1 MKDKSEQ
8 LWNRDFIHILIV
20 QFCIQ
25 MGQQMMNSL
34 VPKFADALGGSA
46 YIVGLVSSVFSISAI
61 LILVVATPA
70 FDCLSKKKLLIVSLG
85 GMALAFAGY
94 GMSTTIPALF
104 AFRLMHGI
112 CQGCSSALTLVMVG
126 DSLPAS
132 KMGKG
137 IGIFTL
143 CQAVGQAVGPGFGL
157 SMSAS
162 IGYRVTF
169 LIGAAVMALAFLFS
183 FRIREGEKPKG
194 VYRIALN
201 RIIDWGAVPAAVVT
215 FLLQGPYC
223 CISSFIAIYAGLRN
237 VPDIGLYFTVYAL
250 CLLVT
255 RPISGAMI
263 DKIGHDLVLI
273 FGIVCFGISFFLI
286 SIAQSLI
293 VFLAAAV
300 VSALGYGV
308 CQPTLNY
315 MCISCAPKSH
325 RGAASST
332 NSIGMSLGFFL
343 GVSSAGYLVDWLNA
357 RMGSEV
363 AAYSNMYLI
372 MILPMAV
379 ALIYFLIMR
388 RRIAQSIQQ
397 YSAA

>member
-1 MKDKSEQ
+1 M
-8 LWNRDFIHILIV
+8 
-20 QFCIQ
+20 
-25 MGQQMMNSL
+25 
-34 VPKFADALGGSA
+34 
-46 YIVGLVSSVFSISAI
+46 
-61 LILVVATPA
+61 
-70 FDCLSKKKLLIVSLG
+70 
-85 GMALAFAGY
+85 
-94 GMSTTIPALF
+94 
-104 AFRLMHGI
+104 
-112 CQGCSSALTLVMVG
+112 
-126 DSLPAS
+126 
-132 KMGKG
+132 
-137 IGIFTL
+137 
-143 CQAVGQAVGPGFGL
+143 
-157 SMSAS
+157 
-162 IGYRVTF
+162 
-169 LIGAAVMALAFLFS
+169 
-183 FRIREGEKPKG
+183 
-194 VYRIALN
+194 
-201 RIIDWGAVPAAVVT
+201 PAAVVT

-388 RRIAQSIQQ
+388 RRIAQSIQR

>member
-1 MKDKSEQ
+1 MQEKSER
-8 LWNRDFIHILIV
+8 LWNSDFINILAV

-34 VPKFADALGGSA
+34 VPKFADALGASA

-70 FDCLSKKKLLIVSLG
+70 FDCLSKKKLLIVSLA
-85 GMALAFAGY
+85 GMALSFAGY
-94 GMSTTIPALF
+94 AMSASIPALF

-112 CQGCSSALTLVMVG
+112 CQGCSAALTLVMVS
-126 DSLPAS
+126 DALPAS

-157 SMSAS
+157 SMSES

-169 LIGAAVMALAFLFS
+169 FIGAAVMALAFLLS
-183 FRIREGEKPKG
+183 FRIRETEAERG
-194 VYRIALN
+194 VYRITLN
-201 RIIDWGAVPAAVVT
+201 RIIDRGAVPAAVVT

-237 VPDIGLYFTVYAL
+237 VPDIGLYFTVYAI

-286 SIAQSLI
+286 SIAQSLA

-300 VSALGYGV
+300 VSAFGYGV

-315 MCISCAPKSH
+315 MCISCAPKSR
-325 RGAASST
+325 RGAASGT
-332 NSIGMSLGFFL
+332 NNIGMSLGFFL
-343 GVSSAGYLVDWLNA
+343 GVSAAGYLVDWLNA
-357 RMGSEV
+357 RKGSEV
-363 AAYSNMYLI
+363 AAYSEMYLI
-372 MILPMAV
+372 MILPMAA
-379 ALIYFLIMR
+379 ALVYFLIMR
-388 RRIAQSIQQ
+388 KRIAQSIRQF
-397 YSAA
+397 SDV